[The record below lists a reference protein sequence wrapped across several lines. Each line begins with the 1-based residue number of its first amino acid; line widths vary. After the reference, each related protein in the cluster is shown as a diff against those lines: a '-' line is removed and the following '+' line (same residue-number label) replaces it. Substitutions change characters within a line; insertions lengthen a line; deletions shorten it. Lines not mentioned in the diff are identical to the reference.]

1 MDGVDLY
8 AVKEI
13 LGHQDIHTT
22 MRYAHL
28 SPEYLQDAINH
39 GSLFGTG
46 SKTGSKDVTAGKPG
60 EAERLQPLETYEEN
74 EWLGDQ
80 ESNLGSQNQNLLS
93 CP

>member
-1 MDGVDLY
+1 
-8 AVKEI
+8 
-13 LGHQDIHTT
+13 

-28 SPEYLQDAINH
+28 SPGYLQDAINH

-46 SKTGSKDVTAGKPG
+46 SKTGSKDVSKDVTTGKLG
-60 EAERLQPLETYEEN
+60 EAETPQPLETYEEN

>member
-1 MDGVDLY
+1 M
-8 AVKEI
+8 A
-13 LGHQDIHTT
+13 
-22 MRYAHL
+22 AHL
-28 SPEYLQDAINH
+28 SPGYLQDAINH

-46 SKTGSKDVTAGKPG
+46 SKDVTAGKPG
-60 EAERLQPLETYEEN
+60 EAEIPQPLETYEEN

>member
-1 MDGVDLY
+1 MAGVDLY

-28 SPEYLQDAINH
+28 SPGYLQDAINH

-46 SKTGSKDVTAGKPG
+46 SKDVTAGKQG
-60 EAERLQPLETYEEN
+60 EAERPQPLE
-74 EWLGDQ
+74 
-80 ESNLGSQNQNLLS
+80 SQKQKIDG
-93 CP
+93 